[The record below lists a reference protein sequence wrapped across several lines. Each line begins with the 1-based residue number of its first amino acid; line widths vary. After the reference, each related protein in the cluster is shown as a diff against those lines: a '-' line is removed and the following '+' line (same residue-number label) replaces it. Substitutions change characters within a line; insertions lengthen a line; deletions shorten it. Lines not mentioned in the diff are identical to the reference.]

1 MPAKPT
7 TVAEYLASL
16 PPDRRAALS
25 TVRKVIQEHIDPT
38 YVEGVQYGMIGW
50 AVPHSVFPA
59 GYHCDPSQPLFF
71 VGLGAQKNYMSL
83 YLMCVYNSGE
93 RQSRF
98 RQAWAKTGK
107 KLDMGK
113 ACLRFKSVDDLA
125 LDVIGEAIRRV
136 PARKYLADYQA
147 TLAGMKSRQPKSG
160 ASRPAKSKAAGK
172 SARATTAKR
181 RTARR
186 AR

>member
-7 TVAEYLASL
+7 TVDQYLAAL

-25 TVRKVIQEHIDPT
+25 TVRKVIQDHIDPT
-38 YVEGVQYGMIGW
+38 YTEGVQYGMIGW

-59 GYHCDPSQPLFF
+59 GYHCDPSVALPFM
-71 VGLGAQKNYMSL
+71 GMASQKHYMSL
-83 YLMCVYNSGE
+83 YFMCLYNNGE
-93 RQSRF
+93 RESWF

-113 ACLRFKSVDDLA
+113 CCVRFKSVDDLA

-136 PARKYLADYQA
+136 PARQYIADYEA
-147 TLAGMKSRQPKSG
+147 ALAGLKSRRTKGPVKANAKANAKAKPKKKQK
-160 ASRPAKSKAAGK
+160 ASAG
-172 SARATTAKR
+172 
-181 RTARR
+181 ARR